1 MYYTWQNLTWLFFHK
16 LSLNQNSSKKEY
28 YEKFINT
35 FKVIIPCSI
44 CRNHFLEMLNNDKNN
59 IKRNV
64 KQNNL
69 FNLTIDL
76 HNSVNKRLYKNTW
89 NYNYG
94 KKHYENTYLTYDL
107 IRRFLNSYI
116 FFNYKKGPIKTIN
129 LIEMIKC
136 FSHIFPRPKI
146 REKLINFQNNMELNR
161 DNLYKWIQ
169 AYLYILKNE
178 MR

>member
-69 FNLTIDL
+69 FSNNSIVWTEGMSDWSEASNILDL
-76 HNSVNKRLYKNTW
+76 KDILNTKTPSS
-89 NYNYG
+89 G
-94 KKHYENTYLTYDL
+94 PPPPPPSKK
-107 IRRFLNSYI
+107 
-116 FFNYKKGPIKTIN
+116 
-129 LIEMIKC
+129 
-136 FSHIFPRPKI
+136 
-146 REKLINFQNNMELNR
+146 
-161 DNLYKWIQ
+161 
-169 AYLYILKNE
+169 
-178 MR
+178 